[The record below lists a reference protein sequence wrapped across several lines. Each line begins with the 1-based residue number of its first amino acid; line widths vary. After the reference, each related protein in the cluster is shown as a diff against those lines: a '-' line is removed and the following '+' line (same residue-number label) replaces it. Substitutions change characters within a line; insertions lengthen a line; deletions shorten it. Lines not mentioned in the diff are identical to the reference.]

1 MFVFKTKL
9 LQFQRMFFQ
18 VFPMEATSDLV
29 DGVNYTEIYYKL
41 WMNETHKTCNS
52 ILDFRNA
59 PEAFAEELPA
69 HVIIITY
76 R

>member
-1 MFVFKTKL
+1 
-9 LQFQRMFFQ
+9 
-18 VFPMEATSDLV
+18 MEAATSHLV